1 MIDSLSSAANDSRL
15 NPRPSLTNLTL
26 NQARNDAEHS
36 LDEDLRAFEQEQRN
50 LHRRPIISRA
60 SRVSDDLTEDGD
72 EFELDDDGQNSHR
85 SAQTTTIDDE
95 EHFDQEESDSFRIGL
110 SSLSPPGIGRASHHP
125 GQLSTVTLDPEDDY
139 TYQGAQDFSRDLS
152 ALSLSPIRRPSAP
165 TPQRASSLANLQD
178 FTMDDERSEG
188 SQTPASGF
196 QGMARQ
202 LRQDFQQL
210 ARAPSPGHP
219 KTKNTKVM
227 RKEPARGG
235 TLKGGLPANDSIRA
249 KHVFGSEPP
258 EHALKPP
265 RFNQLHSAGLTSTPP
280 VKSHPFNP
288 TQQDHQNQH
297 RARSTLAEL
306 QNHNPPRPPPNRIHK
321 PIIRVVD
328 ASSNSNTPHGH
339 DTSLAPG
346 ARKIVGNS
354 VRVPDVTGLTD
365 ALCSPE
371 KADFPSANTRTGM
384 RPSSQSARP
393 DPTLNEALTLLRRQL
408 GSLEAENR
416 ACHTRIHDLQSQLGR
431 AKQPPA
437 STAAPPPRAQ
447 HDYSMIA
454 TDKPAVERMVKKL
467 KANARRIAGV
477 MEAHAIALDEL
488 TSFKERHKTVRQ
500 ELRGVKSDVEE
511 WSDQVEDMKGRLAG
525 LTSEV
530 RELCGMVERL
540 TVAAQAGPASKIQV
554 PGPSQPGMSR
564 RGTTTTK
571 SSEPKASIPKSQPAV
586 KRHQPTTSS
595 HQPTQS
601 HAARNEIEDW
611 RSQTSTI
618 QISGQSFI
626 GADEIEN
633 LKRDVEQEQLLRRS
647 AQGLAK
653 PRLNPTPAN
662 PITSGSRP
670 APQAKPTASSSSR
683 APPIRTSSAPTMKF
697 GGSAEQPVRAT
708 DEVSR
713 GEAILNSLPK
723 GRHDDMS
730 CSQCRLRRQ
739 KSGGVS
745 HPLSSRTSSAPVVPM
760 PSKKQDERTEV
771 DDEEASL
778 PPQAVLVGILKDL
791 EEDFEVHRKIFVE
804 LSETYRKMNPAAIQV
819 SKRKALAQ
827 HLRESV
833 DTLEKKAGHIKHL
846 YDLLHVKDLPLKSG
860 SSKKV

>member
-95 EHFDQEESDSFRIGL
+95 EDFDQEESDSFRIGL
-110 SSLSPPGIGRASHHP
+110 SSLSPPWHRARVPPSWAA
-125 GQLSTVTLDPEDDY
+125 
-139 TYQGAQDFSRDLS
+139 GAQDFSRDLS

-249 KHVFGSEPP
+249 KH
-258 EHALKPP
+258 
-265 RFNQLHSAGLTSTPP
+265 
-280 VKSHPFNP
+280 SHPFNP

-354 VRVPDVTGLTD
+354 
-365 ALCSPE
+365 
-371 KADFPSANTRTGM
+371 
-384 RPSSQSARP
+384 
-393 DPTLNEALTLLRRQL
+393 
-408 GSLEAENR
+408 
-416 ACHTRIHDLQSQLGR
+416 LGR

-739 KSGGVS
+739 KSGGQE
-745 HPLSSRTSSAPVVPM
+745 
-760 PSKKQDERTEV
+760 QDERTEV

-791 EEDFEVHRKIFVE
+791 EEDFEVHRK
-804 LSETYRKMNPAAIQV
+804 KMNPAAIQV